1 MLTSSQSISII
12 TKKRLAK
19 LLIHSGEAEM
29 QIEFS
34 RQALCK
40 NEAFEPYAAFQRL
53 DRSGKG
59 YVSGKDFL
67 NYAR

>member
-1 MLTSSQSISII
+1 MLSTSQEISIL

-34 RQALCK
+34 R
-40 NEAFEPYAAFQRL
+40 
-53 DRSGKG
+53 
-59 YVSGKDFL
+59 
-67 NYAR
+67 